1 MEETRMPRHRVLL
14 LVALAALI
22 ALVWAVSSWAADGS
36 PSTGAAQ
43 SQAQPVQ
50 YGGAAPS
57 AQSDQ
62 GQGGQDCPEHDGSG
76 GSSGGGG
83 GQSESPSPAAPST
96 TPDV

>member
-1 MEETRMPRHRVLL
+1 MEETRKPVHRVLL

-76 GSSGGGG
+76 GSGG
-83 GQSESPSPAAPST
+83 GQSESPSQPAAPSA